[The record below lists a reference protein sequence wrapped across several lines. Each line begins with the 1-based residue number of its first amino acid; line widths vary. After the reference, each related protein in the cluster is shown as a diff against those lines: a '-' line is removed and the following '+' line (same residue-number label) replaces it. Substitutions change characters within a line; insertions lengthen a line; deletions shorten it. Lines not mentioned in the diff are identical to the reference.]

1 MALRFL
7 TAGESH
13 GPAITAILEGMP
25 AGVPL
30 TPAVINRQL
39 KRRQLGYGRGR
50 RMQIE
55 SDEAEILSGV
65 RHGLTLGSPIALL
78 IRNKDWEKWQA
89 AMAITPLDEPGA
101 GGQAGAGGAGGAG
114 EPAGANGAGGSGVV
128 SDSSGSGTAAAK
140 DDWRL
145 RPVTRPRPGHAD
157 LAGVLK
163 YDFHD
168 ARNVLE
174 RASARETAMRVAVGA
189 VARQLLAAFGIVIAS
204 HVIRLGPAVAPHD
217 PDAPPPP
224 PEAFAN
230 VDESPVRCLDP
241 AASQA
246 MVQAVDEAKSRGE
259 TLGGVFEVIAW
270 GVPPGLGSH
279 VQWDRKLDGRIAQ
292 ALMSIQAIKGVE
304 FGLGFAVAAR
314 PGSQA
319 HDPIFYSDDRGIHR
333 PSDRAGGVE
342 GGMTNGEP
350 LVVRVA
356 MKPLATLYN
365 PLPSIDIVTLAPSEG
380 AIERSDVTAV
390 PAAAVVGEAAVAF
403 ELARAMIEKFGGD
416 SLTEMRCN
424 FEAYAE
430 ALAARG
436 MRGWRRPA
444 LI

>member
-1 MALRFL
+1 
-7 TAGESH
+7 
-13 GPAITAILEGMP
+13 
-25 AGVPL
+25 
-30 TPAVINRQL
+30 

-189 VARQLLAAFGIVIAS
+189 VARQL
-204 HVIRLGPAVAPHD
+204 
-217 PDAPPPP
+217 
-224 PEAFAN
+224 
-230 VDESPVRCLDP
+230 
-241 AASQA
+241 
-246 MVQAVDEAKSRGE
+246 
-259 TLGGVFEVIAW
+259 
-270 GVPPGLGSH
+270 
-279 VQWDRKLDGRIAQ
+279 
-292 ALMSIQAIKGVE
+292 
-304 FGLGFAVAAR
+304 
-314 PGSQA
+314 
-319 HDPIFYSDDRGIHR
+319 
-333 PSDRAGGVE
+333 
-342 GGMTNGEP
+342 
-350 LVVRVA
+350 
-356 MKPLATLYN
+356 
-365 PLPSIDIVTLAPSEG
+365 
-380 AIERSDVTAV
+380 
-390 PAAAVVGEAAVAF
+390 
-403 ELARAMIEKFGGD
+403 
-416 SLTEMRCN
+416 
-424 FEAYAE
+424 
-430 ALAARG
+430 
-436 MRGWRRPA
+436 
-444 LI
+444 

>member
-1 MALRFL
+1 MRFL

-30 TPAVINRQL
+30 TAEDINQQL
-39 KRRQLGYGRGR
+39 QRRQLGYGRGR

-55 SDEAEILSGV
+55 SDQAEILTGV
-65 RHGLTLGSPIALL
+65 RHGRTLGSPIALL
-78 IRNKDWEKWQA
+78 IRNKDWAKWQA
-89 AMAITPLDEPGA
+89 AMAVAPLPG
-101 GGQAGAGGAGGAG
+101 
-114 EPAGANGAGGSGVV
+114 EME
-128 SDSSGSGTAAAK
+128 D

-157 LAGVLK
+157 LPGLLK
-163 YDFHD
+163 YDFAD

-189 VARQLLAAFGIVIAS
+189 VARRLLAEFGIVIAS
-204 HVIRLGPAVAPHD
+204 HVIRLGPAAAPHD

-224 PEAFAN
+224 PEAFAG
-230 VDESPVRCLDP
+230 VDASPVRCLDEG
-241 AASQA
+241 ASQA
-246 MVQAVDEAKSRGE
+246 MVREVDEAKAQGE

-279 VQWDRKLDGRIAQ
+279 VHWDRKLDGRIAQ

-304 FGLGFAVAAR
+304 FGLGFETGAR

-319 HDPIFYSDDRGIHR
+319 HDPILYSDQRGIHR
-333 PSDRAGGVE
+333 PSNRAGGVE

-365 PLPSIDIVTLAPSEG
+365 PLPSIDITTLAAAQG

-390 PAAAVVGEAAVAF
+390 PAAAVVGEAAVAL

-416 SLTEMRCN
+416 SLAEMQRN
-424 FEAYAE
+424 FEAYAA
-430 ALAARG
+430 ALARRG
-436 MRGWRRPA
+436 MRGWRRPPGSGA
-444 LI
+444 LR